1 MSRQILW
8 HLLFTLGAFLLT
20 TLAYLGYASP
30 RFRALFRR
38 SGAEDAA
45 GFDPVVYT
53 RWLLAPTFLSLWWFF
68 FPLAQGDALRNNT
81 VSSVFDAVIRSGQ
94 TFSLDSSIQ
103 DVWDAADDA
112 GRVFAFWDRVWI
124 SFILTLAPVLTLVSA
139 ATLFRIPRFW
149 FTMLFSRRRICVLSD
164 LNERA
169 VIYAEVLQ
177 KAAGSGREGGRV
189 HPPHVVFCANDQ
201 PEDTDTSGLPGPALV
216 LRQDICRLY
225 LTPWAAKRTSFYL
238 LTQNE
243 NTVVEQAERLR
254 RKYAG
259 SAGRIFCVSAGSLN
273 ELAIDRLNRG
283 SAPERLPPGEAE
295 TLLEFQR
302 GRLLEGSRKQAEA
315 VRMAYIEIIS
325 EPSRVVFH
333 SLYDRRDPL
342 LDPAL
347 LRDVLRL
354 QTGQERTLNVLIL
367 GAGSVG
373 KVLART
379 LLWYCQ
385 LPGMGVRITVADRE
399 KAERIRG
406 AVLSRNPDFP
416 ELLEKIGCAG
426 RAELCPIG
434 EKDLLSDDLEALL
447 RASHR
452 DRASE
457 YHLVFVTLGDDIRNL
472 QLTLRIRRHYLRHP
486 NRFGCP
492 RLSTV
497 IWDES
502 VNAMVGSPD
511 YEPLQGAE
519 GQDYSTGGAYNPRCR
534 VRLMG
539 SMSETIAT
547 EQQLAF
553 DALRYHAYYCRETR
567 RGPDTDYVEKLC
579 MPRTGIRVKDFRS
592 YYENSESD
600 ERSNWAAAVHGIL
613 KAEWYDMMTGLT
625 GEERIAALAET
636 EQIRWCI
643 FKLTE
648 GDCPVPE
655 DYLPDYMART
665 PRGRDT
671 DAIRGYHAALRSW
684 QDLQEKQK
692 QNFACRG
699 DKWQEYIDQ
708 TTGIVRLAVSLEKA
722 RRAWE
727 KGS

>member
-103 DVWDAADDA
+103 DVWDAADDV

-399 KAERIRG
+399 RPSASGGPCSAGTRNSRSCWKRSAAPDGRSSAPSGKRTCSPTIWRPCCGLPTGTG
-406 AVLSRNPDFP
+406 ARNTTWCSSPWGTISGTCSSP
-416 ELLEKIGCAG
+416 SGSG
-426 RAELCPIG
+426 GTTSGTPT
-434 EKDLLSDDLEALL
+434 
-447 RASHR
+447 AS
-452 DRASE
+452 A
-457 YHLVFVTLGDDIRNL
+457 V
-472 QLTLRIRRHYLRHP
+472 P
-486 NRFGCP
+486 
-492 RLSTV
+492 
-497 IWDES
+497 
-502 VNAMVGSPD
+502 GSAPSS
-511 YEPLQGAE
+511 GM
-519 GQDYSTGGAYNPRCR
+519 NP
-534 VRLMG
+534 
-539 SMSETIAT
+539 
-547 EQQLAF
+547 
-553 DALRYHAYYCRETR
+553 
-567 RGPDTDYVEKLC
+567 
-579 MPRTGIRVKDFRS
+579 
-592 YYENSESD
+592 
-600 ERSNWAAAVHGIL
+600 
-613 KAEWYDMMTGLT
+613 
-625 GEERIAALAET
+625 
-636 EQIRWCI
+636 
-643 FKLTE
+643 
-648 GDCPVPE
+648 
-655 DYLPDYMART
+655 
-665 PRGRDT
+665 
-671 DAIRGYHAALRSW
+671 
-684 QDLQEKQK
+684 
-692 QNFACRG
+692 
-699 DKWQEYIDQ
+699 
-708 TTGIVRLAVSLEKA
+708 
-722 RRAWE
+722 
-727 KGS
+727 